1 MPSIACDGVLK
12 TGILFAGVLKTGI
25 LFANAPDK

>member
-12 TGILFAGVLKTGI
+12 TGILFA
-25 LFANAPDK
+25 NAPDK